1 VVLCILAV
9 ALSASG
15 CGDGGDDPQQAD
27 AAKATVVRWLNA
39 QAAGDGKAVCRLV
52 TGEAL
57 AAELRTARQL
67 GRHVSCAQAESAHP
81 PGLDPIQ
88 LPAVILARRQA
99 RRGLQI
105 ESVKVVGDKALVT
118 YSWQVPKHPSP
129 ALSFTRPAHGDRV
142 QTTVALHRRGDQWKI
157 G

>member
-1 VVLCILAV
+1 VLGVL
-9 ALSASG
+9 ALSVSAAG
-15 CGDGGDDPQQAD
+15 CGGGGGDDPRQAD
-27 AAKATVVRWLNA
+27 AVKAVVVRWLNA
-39 QAAGDGKAVCRLV
+39 QADGDGKAVCALV

-57 AAELRTARQL
+57 AADLRMARRL
-67 GRHVSCAQAESAHP
+67 GRHVTCAQAESAHP
-81 PGLDPIQ
+81 PGIDPTQ

-105 ESVKVVGDKALVT
+105 ESVKVGGNRAVVT

-129 ALSFTRPAHGDRV
+129 ALAFKRPAHGDRV
-142 QTTVALHRRGDQWKI
+142 QTTVPLHRLGAQWKI